1 MMSKK
6 VLVVD
11 DEEVIRKFLEINL
24 VKWGYEVKE
33 ALDGVDALEQLGQ
46 DNFDLL
52 ICDIL
57 MPNKDGWEVLKE
69 VKSNPKMKD
78 LQIILL
84 TGKNE
89 DSDMFKGYDLGAGYY
104 MTKPFTKAQLLYG
117 IQLMFG
123 EDSEFMN
130 HTIIPQ

>member
-1 MMSKK
+1 MMAKK
-6 VLVVD
+6 ILIVD
-11 DEEVIRKFLEINL
+11 DEEVIRKFLRINL

-33 ALDGVDALEQLGQ
+33 AVDGVGALEQLSK

-52 ICDIL
+52 ISDII

-69 VKSNPKMKD
+69 VRSDPKTKD
-78 LQIILL
+78 IPVIVL

-89 DSDMFKGYDLGAGYY
+89 DTEMFKGYDLGANYY

-117 IQLMFG
+117 VKLMFG
-123 EDSEFMN
+123 EIGGDE
-130 HTIIPQ
+130 IK